1 MTIDKSLPGIQKNI
15 LLKNYTT
22 FRIGGRARYF
32 FAAGTKEKIIWAI
45 KRAKEKKLPFFILG
59 GGSNLLVSDE
69 GFKGL
74 IIKIQN
80 TKYQILNT
88 KIIAEAGTPLGQLVN
103 IAAISGLSGL
113 EWAVA
118 IPGTIGGA
126 VFGNAGTPEG
136 SMKDIIRK
144 VEVLDVKDLSFK
156 TYNSKECKFNY
167 RSSIF
172 KKKKNLVII
181 SAELQLKKG
190 DKNKIKEKIKKYLN
204 RKKEKQPL
212 NCPSAGSVFMNPEG
226 FFAGKLIERAGLKG
240 EKIGGAEISE
250 KHANFIVNSGKA
262 SGQDVIK
269 LINLIKK
276 QVKKKF
282 KVVLKEEIQF
292 L

>member
-1 MTIDKSLPGIQKNI
+1 MEFQKNV

-136 SMKDIIRK
+136 SMKDIVRK
-144 VEVLDVKDLSFK
+144 VEVLDVKNLSFR
-156 TYNSKECKFNY
+156 TYSSKECKFNY

-212 NCPSAGSVFMNPEG
+212 NCPSAGSVFMNPKG

>member
-1 MTIDKSLPGIQKNI
+1 MEFQKNV

-126 VFGNAGTPEG
+126 VFGNAGIPEG
-136 SMKDIIRK
+136 LMKDIVRK
-144 VEVLDVKDLSFK
+144 VEVLDVKDLSFR

-181 SAELQLKKG
+181 STELQLKNG

-262 SGQDVIK
+262 SSQDVIK

>member
-1 MTIDKSLPGIQKNI
+1 MEFQKNV

-126 VFGNAGTPEG
+126 VFGNAGIPEG
-136 SMKDIIRK
+136 SMKDIVRK
-144 VEVLDVKDLSFK
+144 VEVLDVKDLSFR

-262 SGQDVIK
+262 SSQDVIK